1 MRIRVIQKPTRSSID
16 GIRLD
21 QFTPGSDYLV
31 GTLLGSLMLAEGWA
45 EPAASEEPA
54 IVISLSRFEELK
66 ANPPNLVR
74 EIFPS
79 YYDTSAAL
87 AADRRRS
94 PRRRKRS

>member
-1 MRIRVIQKPTRSSID
+1 
-16 GIRLD
+16 
-21 QFTPGSDYLV
+21 
-31 GTLLGSLMLAEGWA
+31 MLAEGWA

-54 IVISLSRFEELK
+54 IVIPLNHFEQRK

-74 EIFPS
+74 DILPS
-79 YYDTSAAL
+79 YYDRTPAL